1 MTEACAV
8 NEDDD
13 PEMRTMPDGTR
24 EWWRDGKR
32 HRDGGPAIEWFD
44 GTKVWFQ
51 HGKLH
56 REDGPAYE
64 GRESKDNQYHLFDEE
79 LAYPD
84 FVRRIAELQRQRHEQ
99 SVAEKSA
106 LMAAIEKDIALQ
118 APVTVRRPL
127 QLKKNGLG
135 LN

>member
-1 MTEACAV
+1 
-8 NEDDD
+8 
-13 PEMRTMPDGTR
+13 MPDGTR

-51 HGKLH
+51 HGQIH

-64 GRESKDNQYHLFDEE
+64 GRDGDTQYHLFDEE
-79 LAYPD
+79 LTYPD
-84 FVRRIAELQRQRHEQ
+84 FVKRITELRQQRHDRNLTEQ
-99 SVAEKSA
+99 FA
-106 LMAAIEKDIALQ
+106 LMAAIDKHIELQ

-127 QLKKNGLG
+127 QLKKFLSP
-135 LN
+135 

>member
-13 PEMRTMPDGTR
+13 PEMSTLPCGTR
-24 EWWRDGKR
+24 EWRRDGKR

-51 HGKLH
+51 HGQLH
-56 REDGPAYE
+56 REDGPAYV
-64 GRESKDNQYHLFDEE
+64 GRDGDKQYHLFDEE

-84 FVRRIAELQRQRHEQ
+84 FVRRVAELKQQRHEQ
-99 SVAEKSA
+99 SVAEHFA
-106 LMAAIEKDIALQ
+106 LMAAIERDIELQ
-118 APVTVRRPL
+118 EPVSVRRPL